1 MGQMVSN
8 ERLTEIIHT
17 YGDMVYR
24 LAMSYVANPYDAD
37 DVYQNVCCKL
47 VEHAWK
53 LESEDHIR
61 YWLVRVTINFCR
73 KSFRNKRR
81 ENKYN
86 DDVIIE
92 ENTAL
97 SPELLEESAEDLLL
111 KNELREAIRQSLR
124 DLRPEEYRAVLY
136 LYYYE
141 QFSIEAIAHILH
153 LTPGATKTKLSR
165 ARDKLRAKLAVLGIT
180 GR

>member
-1 MGQMVSN
+1 
-8 ERLTEIIHT
+8 
-17 YGDMVYR
+17 MVYR

-141 QFSIEAIAHILH
+141 QFSIEEIAHILH